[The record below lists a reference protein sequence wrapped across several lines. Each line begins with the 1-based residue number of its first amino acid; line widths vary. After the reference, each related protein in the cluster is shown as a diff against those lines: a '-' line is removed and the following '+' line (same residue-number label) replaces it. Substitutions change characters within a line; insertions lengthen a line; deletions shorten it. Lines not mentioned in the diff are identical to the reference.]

1 MLESHIQ
8 ADIRITLGKLRH
20 TRLLRNSKGQGWMGK
35 LVSRDGGRV
44 VLENARQVAMGLI
57 APGSSDLVGPVQ
69 VVITPAMVGQTIAVF
84 AALEIKRPGIKP
96 EQEQTDFV
104 TFVRNFGGIGEIVHS
119 PDEAARAVCRFPWET
134 GVVELDRFGRVK
146 R

>member
-8 ADIRITLGKLRH
+8 ADIRLSLGRLAH

-35 LVSRDGGRV
+35 LVSRTGTRV
-44 VLENARQVAMGLI
+44 VLEGARQVAMGLI

-69 VVITPAMVGQTIAVF
+69 VVITSAMVGQTVAVF

-96 EQEQTDFV
+96 EPEQTDFV

-119 PDEAARAVCRFPWET
+119 SDEAVRAVSR
-134 GVVELDRFGRVK
+134 
-146 R
+146 